1 MKKFILASTLGL
13 ALVSC
18 GGPNVCDCIEM
29 EMTGKIDADSKKECD
44 DLQKEMAP
52 EDALKALG
60 DCV

>member
-1 MKKFILASTLGL
+1 
-13 ALVSC
+13 
-18 GGPNVCDCIEM
+18 M

-44 DLQKEMAP
+44 DLQKEMSP